1 MPRSQPQWLQMNNL
15 TSLRPL
21 KFLVLSLTVFFSLYH
36 LYFGYYP
43 APGAMDFRIT
53 HVCVAMML
61 CYLLF
66 PAKTNIVSATARYLD
81 AGTRIAA
88 TILSAA
94 ILIYVIRDADAFQMQ
109 TGYLST
115 SDIVMGTILIALVL
129 EATRR
134 SVGLAMTLLALVLML
149 HSLISGSLFGL
160 LGGTSVSW
168 KAFVDTN
175 FVQTEGLLGIPISVT
190 AGYVVLFL
198 FFGALLLKTGVGA
211 LLMDLAT
218 AATGRYAGGPAKAAV
233 VSSACTGTISGS
245 VIANVVTTGSI
256 TIPLMKRS
264 GYKPEIAAAIEASA
278 STGGVI
284 MPPVMGAAAFILAL
298 FAGVPYREVMMAA
311 AIPSVLYVW
320 SIFVTVHLEAKN
332 GGIGAVP
339 EHEIPR
345 LWPLLWT
352 RGYMLLPIVAI
363 TAILIIGYTP
373 TVAAFYGCVST
384 IALSYIRK
392 ENRLTFSKLIDCLDD
407 TARAAVPVVMA
418 CATAGL
424 IVASVVMSGLG
435 LRISGLI
442 LELSQGMLLPSLLL
456 TAVAAIILGMGMTT
470 TAVYVTLAALI
481 IPGLERT
488 GIEPLAAHLFVLYFG
503 VVSYVTPPVALGAF
517 AAAGVARTSPGRTS
531 LTAFRVAAAGFIV
544 PFMFVYGPELLL
556 IGSPGQIALS
566 VTTAIIGVTCLSAA
580 LCGWMLRGLH
590 WVERLVLLGAAV
602 LLMFS
607 GWVTDIIGVGLLL
620 MALAAQRVWPADVDA
635 ARQPEGGMT

>member
-1 MPRSQPQWLQMNNL
+1 MNTL
-15 TSLRPL
+15 IYRTSA
-21 KFLVLSLTVFFSLYH
+21 KFVILFLSVLFSLYH

-43 APGAMDFRIT
+43 APGAMNFRLT
-53 HVCVAMML
+53 HVCLALTL

-66 PAKTNIVSATARYLD
+66 PASGEIASTSARRLD
-81 AGTRIAA
+81 AATRMVAA
-88 TILSAA
+88 GLSVA
-94 ILIYVIRDADAFQMQ
+94 ILIYVIRDSDAFQMQ

-115 SDIVMGTILIALVL
+115 SDVVMGTILIVLVL

-134 SVGLAMTLLALVLML
+134 AVGIAMMLLAVLLMVHAL
-149 HSLISGSLFGL
+149 TSSALPGI

-175 FVQTEGLLGIPISVT
+175 FVQTSGLLGIPVSVT

-198 FFGALLLKTGVGA
+198 FFGALLLKTGVGK
-211 LLMDLAT
+211 LLMDIAT
-218 AATGRYAGGPAKAAV
+218 AATGQYSGGPAKAAV

-245 VIANVVTTGSI
+245 VIANVVTTGAV

-264 GYKPEIAAAIEASA
+264 GYKPELAAAIEASS

-298 FAGVPYREVMMAA
+298 FAGVPYREVMLAA
-311 AIPSVLYVW
+311 AIPSVLYFW
-320 SIFVTVHLEAKN
+320 SLFVTVHLEAKKA
-332 GGIGAVP
+332 GVGALP
-339 EHEIPR
+339 ESEIPQ
-345 LWPLLWT
+345 LWPLLRT
-352 RGYMLLPIVAI
+352 RGYMLLPIVVI
-363 TAILIIGYTP
+363 TTILIMGYTP
-373 TVAAFYGCVST
+373 TIAAFYGCVAT
-384 IALSYIRK
+384 IALSYVRR
-392 ENRLTFSKLIDCLDD
+392 ETRLTFHGFVECLED

-418 CATAGL
+418 CATAGI
-424 IVASVVMSGLG
+424 IVGAVMMSGLG

-442 LELSQGMLLPSLLL
+442 LELSHGSLLPSLLL

-488 GIEPLAAHLFVLYFG
+488 GVEPLAAHMFVLYFG

-517 AAAGVARTSPGRTS
+517 AAAGVAGTKPGHTA
-531 LTAFRVAAAGFIV
+531 LIAFRVAAAGFIV

-556 IGSPGQIALS
+556 IGAPGSIALAIA
-566 VTTAIIGVTCLSAA
+566 TALLGVTSLSAA
-580 LCGWMLRGLH
+580 LCGWMFCALH
-590 WVERLVLLGAAV
+590 WVERIALLCASI

-607 GWVTDIIGVGLLL
+607 GWATDILGLLVL
-620 MALAAQRVWPADVDA
+620 LCMFLVQRY
-635 ARQPEGGMT
+635 RTQPGTEHST

>member
-1 MPRSQPQWLQMNNL
+1 MNILFSRTSARLIIL
-15 TSLRPL
+15 T
-21 KFLVLSLTVFFSLYH
+21 LSVFFSLYH

-43 APGAMDFRIT
+43 APGAMNFRLT
-53 HVCVAMML
+53 HVCLALML
-61 CYLLF
+61 CYLLLS
-66 PAKTNIVSATARYLD
+66 AKEEIASAIGRRIDIA
-81 AGTRIAA
+81 TRILAA
-88 TILSAA
+88 GLSTV
-94 ILIYVIRDADAFQMQ
+94 ILIYVIRDSDAFQMQ
-109 TGYLST
+109 TGYLSD
-115 SDIVMGTILIALVL
+115 SDIIMGTILIALVL

-134 SVGLAMTLLALVLML
+134 AVGMAMTLLAVLLMI
-149 HSLISGSLFGL
+149 HALISGALPGI

-175 FVQTEGLLGIPISVT
+175 FVQTSGLLGIPVSVT

-198 FFGALLLKTGVGA
+198 FFGALLLKTGVGN

-218 AATGRYAGGPAKAAV
+218 AATGRYSGGPAKAAV

-245 VIANVVTTGSI
+245 VIANVVTTGAV

-264 GYKPEIAAAIEASA
+264 GYKPEIAAAVEASS

-298 FAGVPYREVMMAA
+298 FAGVPYRDVMLAA
-311 AIPSVLYVW
+311 AIPSVLYFW
-320 SIFVTVHLEAKN
+320 SIFVTVHLEAKKGN
-332 GGIGAVP
+332 VGAMP
-339 EHEIPR
+339 ESDIPR
-345 LWPLLWT
+345 LWPLLRS

-363 TAILIIGYTP
+363 TTILIIGYTP

-384 IALSYIRK
+384 IALSYVRR
-392 ENRLTFSKLIDCLDD
+392 ETRLTFSGFIECLED

-418 CATAGL
+418 CATAGI
-424 IVASVVMSGLG
+424 IVGSVMMSGLG

-442 LELSQGMLLPSLLL
+442 LELSHGSLLPSLIL

-488 GIEPLAAHLFVLYFG
+488 GVEPLAAHLFVLYFG

-517 AAAGVARTSPGRTS
+517 AAAGVARTKPGRTA

-556 IGSPGQIALS
+556 IGSPGVIALS
-566 VTTAIIGVTCLSAA
+566 VATALLGVTCLSAA
-580 LCGWMLRGLH
+580 LCGWMLLSLH
-590 WVERLVLLGAAV
+590 WLERTMLLGAAI

-607 GWVTDIIGVGLLL
+607 GWSTDLFGLLVL
-620 MALAAQRVWPADVDA
+620 LAVFLFQKHRVRLAP
-635 ARQPEGGMT
+635 RQSA